1 MRQVEAW
8 VTSDGRV
15 FTDARAAAHHAEER
29 YGAALTALA
38 HQVARTDK
46 YKAACD
52 LIEANLTKFQ
62 ELAALDA
69 DRKQEIKEHD

>member
-1 MRQVEAW
+1 MRRVEAW

-52 LIEANLTKFQ
+52 LIEANLPRFQ
-62 ELAALDA
+62 ELAALRA
-69 DRKQEIKEHD
+69 DCEEETGE